1 MSEPSVNKNN
11 KAVSKLERIKMYDGI
26 LHSAFQRALIEGS
39 SPVLSGFNAQKL
51 KI

>member
-26 LHSAFQRALIEGS
+26 LQDQNAHNHKIKRAEL
-39 SPVLSGFNAQKL
+39 
-51 KI
+51 

>member
-26 LHSAFQRALIEGS
+26 LHTGMAQAWHQKKINSES
-39 SPVLSGFNAQKL
+39 WLSLEK
-51 KI
+51 K